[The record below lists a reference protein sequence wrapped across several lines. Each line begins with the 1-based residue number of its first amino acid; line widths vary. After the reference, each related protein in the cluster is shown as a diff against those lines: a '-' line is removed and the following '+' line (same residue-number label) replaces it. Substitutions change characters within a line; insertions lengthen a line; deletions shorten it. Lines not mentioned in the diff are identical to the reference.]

1 MKLVISMLVAAVA
14 IIPMSVGAQE
24 RAGNAAIGAVAGAVV
39 FGPVGALAGAAVG
52 YTAGQGIAHDWGL
65 RRWRPAHRV
74 RHAQVRS

>member
-1 MKLVISMLVAAVA
+1 MKLAKTMLVAAVA
-14 IIPMSVGAQE
+14 IIPVSVAAQE
-24 RAGNAAIGAVAGAVV
+24 RAGNAAIGAVTGAVV

-74 RHAQVRS
+74 RRTNDR